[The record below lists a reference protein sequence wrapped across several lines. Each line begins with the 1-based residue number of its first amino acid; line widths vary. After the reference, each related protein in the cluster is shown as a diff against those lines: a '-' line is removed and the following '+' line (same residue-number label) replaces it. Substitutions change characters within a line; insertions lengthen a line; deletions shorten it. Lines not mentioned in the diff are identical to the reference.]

1 MDLKKYLLFTLGQRY
16 SLDEKDVVMIAWL
29 MHELREAGHPIRLA
43 GAPLA
48 DTFEGFSEHTAYE
61 MIAGN
66 RQLYEIQQEIRH
78 GANVDTFQ
86 LVKGLIKANRSTDNM
101 RRAAIVVVTEWQE
114 PLQLVAAEE
123 IVEPSAWVPA
133 IDYNGWLKT
142 GMYTLTTSFPD
153 GENGEPMVVG
163 YDLTKHDGTEVP
175 VEVLIARVMHAVW
188 NPELGA
194 VDPSRV
200 ENVTRLLAQLF
211 NHERE
216 HHQTVVAQLTEQ
228 VKASTSPR
236 LWPKEETHW
245 LFDPKWA
252 SKTAAFP
259 VPMDHPKRPELVEA
273 IGDAAK
279 FAVSR
284 ASGMGTSR
292 VFNIE
297 AFVTNV
303 VGGLIGEGGG
313 GEGNLFDFPQWW
325 GCDNPLVALRESGA
339 EIELP
344 VGGRNARSTR
354 PATEKKAAVK
364 PASKK

>member
-16 SLDEKDVVMIAWL
+16 SLDEKDVIMIVWL
-29 MHELREAGHPIRLA
+29 MHELREAGKPIRLA

-48 DTFEGFSEHTAYE
+48 DTFEGLSEHAVYE
-61 MIAGN
+61 MISGN
-66 RQLYEIQQEIRH
+66 RQLYEVQQEIRH
-78 GANVDTFQ
+78 GLNVDAFQ
-86 LVKGLIKANRSTDNM
+86 LVKSLIKAQRSTDNM

-114 PLQLVAAEE
+114 PLSLQAEAEPEPETPAA
-123 IVEPSAWVPA
+123 PSPEQYLT
-133 IDYNGWLKT
+133 DYNGWLKT
-142 GMYTLTTSFPD
+142 GKYVLTVPHRGEEEGPD
-153 GENGEPMVVG
+153 ETVVF
-163 YDLTKHDGTEVP
+163 DLTKHEGTEVP

-216 HHQTVVAQLTEQ
+216 HHQLAITQMSEQ
-228 VKASTSPR
+228 VKTSTQPR
-236 LWPKEETHW
+236 LWPKEESHW

-252 SKTAAFP
+252 SKQAAFP

-303 VGGLIGEGGG
+303 VGGMIGEGGG

-325 GCDNPLVALRESGA
+325 GCELVKHA
-339 EIELP
+339 
-344 VGGRNARSTR
+344 
-354 PATEKKAAVK
+354 PAKKPAPVK
-364 PASKK
+364 PAAKPAAKAATKK